1 MSMKSFVGL
10 TVAFAQSLYL
20 FHILVVFFRSG
31 KEFKQP
37 RFEQVVRLRGL
48 RKKLSSPWA

>member
-1 MSMKSFVGL
+1 MAMKRFVGL
-10 TVAFAQSLYL
+10 TMAFAKGLYL

-37 RFEQVVRLRGL
+37 RFEQVVRLRSL
-48 RKKLSSPWA
+48 QKKLSSPCA